1 MGRIARLI
9 SFVRATVGDTKTS
22 DVTVDRGGKDNRTP
36 QHFSAPGD
44 DSFPLP
50 EDYVHLEGQAGTG
63 RDSALGYLD
72 PKNEQ
77 KATAGDKRIYARDP
91 ATGDQVVEVWLKSD
105 GTAEMRNDVG
115 IFVIRPDGSMRGS
128 NPNGSFELEVDGDF
142 VVNGVTIKPNG
153 NVIMPNSLLLN
164 GKEIDGHDHS
174 QGNDSDGNTEQDTG
188 PNN

>member
-22 DVTVDRGGKDNRTP
+22 DVKVDRGGKDNRTS

-50 EDYVHLEGQAGTG
+50 GDYVQLEDQAGTG
-63 RDSALGYLD
+63 RDSAVGYLD

-91 ATGDQVVEVWLKSD
+91 NTGDPVVEVWLKSD
-105 GTAEMRNDVG
+105 GSATTSNSNGAFALNA
-115 IFVIRPDGSMRGS
+115 DGSQKGQNS
-128 NPNGSFELEVDGDF
+128 SGSFELKANGDF

-153 NVIMPNSLLLN
+153 NVIMPNSLVLN
-164 GKEIDGHDHS
+164 GKEIDGHNHS
-174 QGNDSDGNTEQDTG
+174 QANDSGGNTEQDTG